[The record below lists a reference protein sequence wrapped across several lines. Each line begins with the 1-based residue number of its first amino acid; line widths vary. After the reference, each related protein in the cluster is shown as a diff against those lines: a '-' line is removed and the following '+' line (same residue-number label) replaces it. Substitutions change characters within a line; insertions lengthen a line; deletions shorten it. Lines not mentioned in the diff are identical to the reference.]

1 MTTTSTEGPLHTP
14 RPTAEVRAQEKM
26 SGVTSKLASFLRRM
40 DVREGRKI
48 FKKASR
54 DTRRDLRS
62 NSQSSRDLAE
72 SAARYGVSP
81 EQLAVAQRAATEAYL
96 QQVVAQSG
104 PDAARAADTQAA
116 LAAATTG
123 VEQAGTQARPDSPAA
138 GSEAA
143 VKPIDR
149 GKGRQGLGE

>member
-1 MTTTSTEGPLHTP
+1 MTTTPTEGPLHTP

-26 SGVTSKLASFLRRM
+26 SGVTSKLASLLRRM

-116 LAAATTG
+116 LAAATSG
-123 VEQAGTQARPDSPAA
+123 VEHAGTQARPDGPAA
-138 GSEAA
+138 GSDAA

-149 GKGRQGLGE
+149 GKGQGLGK